1 MSRSAGLVCS
11 IVLAGTASSAHAQFD
26 REYCFYPAD
35 PGPCECYWPR
45 YYYNAST
52 GYCEIFIY
60 GCCEGNEN
68 NFLTLA
74 ECEAACVPTPEDCLL
89 PYDIGPC
96 DGICPRFFYDAET
109 GECEPFDFG
118 CCDGNANNFLTQEAC
133 EATCPNG
140 LAPSQPVPT
149 VSEWGLAT
157 TALLVLAMGT
167 IMFRQRSAARPS

>member
-1 MSRSAGLVCS
+1 MTRSVALACG
-11 IVLAGTASSAHAQFD
+11 VLLIGAASSVRAQFD
-26 REYCFYPAD
+26 RGYCFQPAD

-52 GYCEIFIY
+52 GYCEVFIY

-96 DGICPRFFYDAET
+96 DGICPRFFYNAET
-109 GECEPFDFG
+109 GRCEPFGFG

-133 EATCPNG
+133 EATCPYG
-140 LAPSQPVPT
+140 LGAPVPA
-149 VSEWGLAT
+149 VSEWGLVVMAVVVFG
-157 TALLVLAMGT
+157 AGG
-167 IMFRQRSAARPS
+167 IMLSRRKQPVV